1 MDPEVEKY
9 YNNFFDLFT
18 TEGWKQLLVDLEDN
32 VKAINSVESVT
43 DANDMYFKKGQIN
56 VLNNLLNMEYITNN
70 SFEEIKNGQ
79 EYD

>member
-18 TEGWKQLLVDLEDN
+18 TEGWKQLLVDLEYN